1 MENLDREAI
10 EAFVE
15 EARRATGEAI
25 EKYDAWPFGD
35 TPELADE
42 LAELVIHGPK
52 RATAGLLAASEADG
66 DAVPV
71 EGGYSVVT
79 DGAGKPVCVIRTSKV
94 VVQRLG
100 DIDAA
105 FAWDEGEGDR
115 SLAYWRAAHHDFF
128 GRSGITYDEDSPVV
142 CERFAL
148 VYPIP
153 D

>member
-1 MENLDREAI
+1 MTTTGLIYGIAVTGLAVGVKLVAARWPRGWDEMENLDREAI

-100 DIDAA
+100 NIDAA

-115 SLAYWRAAHHDFF
+115 SLAY
-128 GRSGITYDEDSPVV
+128 
-142 CERFAL
+142 
-148 VYPIP
+148 
-153 D
+153 